1 MDELSLNREFFKNR
15 KLKSFIR
22 VGTTFIDIKQ
32 TIGFS
37 FIDNPD
43 GYLVIQFVYDTGRV
57 LNAFLT
63 NRNEF
68 AQFLLELDPFIDDP
82 TAMKSIEE
90 FINEIEKTFKI
101 NTKNIIEQKQ
111 KRKYKRKNDKGEIN

>member
-82 TAMKSIEE
+82 TAMKSIED
-90 FINEIEKTFKI
+90 FINEIEETFKI
-101 NTKNIIEQKQ
+101 NKKNLLEQKP

>member
-111 KRKYKRKNDKGEIN
+111 KRKYKRKDKGEIN

>member
-82 TAMKSIEE
+82 TDMKSIEE

-101 NTKNIIEQKQ
+101 NTKNIIEQKP
-111 KRKYKRKNDKGEIN
+111 KRKYKRKDKGEIN

>member
-1 MDELSLNREFFKNR
+1 MDELNLNREFFKNR

>member
-82 TAMKSIEE
+82 TAMKSIED

-101 NTKNIIEQKQ
+101 NKKNIIEQKP
-111 KRKYKRKNDKGEIN
+111 KRKYKRKDKGEIN

>member
-1 MDELSLNREFFKNR
+1 MDELNLNSEFFKNR

-57 LNAFLT
+57 LNAFLN

-68 AQFLLELDPFIDDP
+68 SQFLLELDPFIDDP
-82 TAMKSIEE
+82 AALTSIEN
-90 FINEIEKTFKI
+90 FINEIEETFVKNKPKITKSKRTYKTK
-101 NTKNIIEQKQ
+101 KN
-111 KRKYKRKNDKGEIN
+111 KGEQ

>member
-1 MDELSLNREFFKNR
+1 MDELNLNTEFFKNR

-37 FIDNPD
+37 FIQNPEPN

-57 LNAFLT
+57 MNALLS

-68 AQFLLELDPFIDDP
+68 LQFLLELDPFIDDKNTIMP
-82 TAMKSIEE
+82 SIEK
-90 FINEIEKTFKI
+90 FIDEVEATFI
-101 NTKNIIEQKQ
+101 KQ
-111 KRKYKRKNDKGEIN
+111 TPTRKRKQNKSKGDIN

>member
-1 MDELSLNREFFKNR
+1 MDELNLNLEFFKNR

-37 FIDNPD
+37 FIDNPE
-43 GYLVIQFVYDTGRV
+43 GYLIIQFVYDTGRV
-57 LNAFLT
+57 LNALLN

-68 AQFLLELDPFIDDP
+68 AQFLLELDPFLDDK
-82 TAMKSIEE
+82 TAMKSIDE
-90 FINEIEKTFKI
+90 FINEIEITFNINNSKKI
-101 NTKNIIEQKQ
+101 QNKN
-111 KRKYKRKNDKGEIN
+111 KGEIN

>member
-1 MDELSLNREFFKNR
+1 MDELNLNSEFFKNR

-37 FIDNPD
+37 FIENPD
-43 GYLVIQFVYDTGRV
+43 GYLIIQFVYDTGRV
-57 LNAFLT
+57 LNAFLS

-68 AQFLLELDPFIDDP
+68 AQFLLELDPFIDDK
-82 TAMKSIEE
+82 TAMRSIDD
-90 FINEIEKTFKI
+90 FINEIENIFKI
-101 NTKNIIEQKQ
+101 NKSKRQYHKKSKN
-111 KRKYKRKNDKGEIN
+111 KGEIN